1 MIRKK
6 RDYKAEYERRIAR
19 GKAKGLSY
27 SQSRGHPKAKEIG
40 LRPRPPIDRHDQLE
54 RALKLMKAGV
64 NQKTAAKSVHV
75 STERLRAFVKTNTEA
90 KRIGRKW
97 IIRDFRPETYWI
109 ASNGRRIEVML
120 TKDEGTKVGFYW
132 NAVNRFLDTNE
143 ITYLQALKSGGVQ
156 DVKGKYHPFELR
168 PNQLRRLDSVDELNI
183 LEIYADVAN

>member
-19 GKAKGLSY
+19 GKAKGLSR
-27 SQSRGHPKAKEIG
+27 SQSRGHPKAKEVG
-40 LRPRPPIDRHDQLE
+40 LRPRAPIDRHDQME
-54 RALKLMKAGV
+54 RALKLMKAGA
-64 NQKTAAKSVHV
+64 NQKAAAKSVHV
-75 STERLRAFVKTNTEA
+75 STERLRAFVQANTQA
-90 KRIGRKW
+90 TRVGRKW
-97 IIRDFRPETYWI
+97 VIRDDRPETYWI
-109 ASNGRRIEVML
+109 ASGGRRLEVTL
-120 TKDEGTKVGFYW
+120 TKDEGSKVGLYW

-168 PNQLRRLDSVDELNI
+168 SNRLRRLDSVDELNI